1 MPAAAGTSSSRRRS
15 ASALDGPRRGRSCRR
30 RLRVTTTEGASP
42 AASASSSPGSP
53 GEARP
58 AAGAGGAGLLPC
70 GQCGYLARS
79 SLGLSMHVT
88 QAHRPRLRVR
98 AGPRACPEAALY
110 HRLRLLEPEARRA
123 LLRRF
128 SEAQRLALERWIV
141 SQAWPAA
148 PPERRARG
156 GAALRGRLP
165 EASPHEPPAVRRRG
179 AGGERRVEPGIVCRR
194 LHGRLLFA
202 ARGSVGPF
210 RLFTRFAPDPEA
222 AARHRDAVAEI
233 CRRAGAAA
241 AGGDGEPRAAADGG
255 APGVRGGG
263 AEALAAAFARALVE
277 EPARRGLDASPGGMG
292 LCFAVVVSAG
302 YWVGRQLVSPRFAAA
317 EVQAGLRAW
326 ARLRRARGLVYAGA
340 TNRYSIL
347 RRHTPRQLEAAW
359 RALRR
364 AYLDSWAEAGKDVGQ
379 AKATLQVL
387 EERHEAHR
395 RRLEARWLAGL
406 ASAAAGRRGAGAP
419 AAGAAGSAARRR
431 AAGAA
436 RQVERLLAQW
446 SRRHRRR
453 SPKSAGA
460 LHVGSSRG
468 PGLPARFV
476 PAGREAAVSGAKGG
490 CTETRAAFSLARE
503 ATMRCAALGQPP
515 CCRGDDSAQ
524 RRPEWPQLRGF
535 GVERAAIMLT
545 AACTAAAHGRSRTLI
560 KQSRGREC
568 VKDYTCG
575 RDGRALNLVF
585 LVVQLGCRRTE
596 AMTFSHLQRARE
608 RTSQR
613 TAEALDGARA
623 GLAQTHLVDR
633 EPMASR
639 IVLAVPSREEACA
652 HGHRSA
658 RHRLVCGQLSALAL
672 TSALPDQFDRNA
684 SLQYHQQAITHA
696 LAPQQSQKQ
705 LPCQLVFPDDTM
717 AIGSPAVARNALF
730 PTERDGTQETEE
742 ERQRRLLQNEPI
754 VVGRGQAAG
763 SDLWSAACDLGEALL
778 SGVAAHFPDAI
789 ERVQLGRPTEPAIH
803 VRFRCALKGE
813 FATRSRIGGELHL
826 GPQVGFELRPAEDLG
841 RGRGRAAGARAGDA
855 PAGGECTAMRA
866 RMLRE
871 LGEDRPIPPRW
882 WEDHMHEFPPETSKM
897 RRIYESFLGLKTAP
911 LPRWAREKGIWG
923 YINAV
928 PEAYRTFELRRDPRA
943 PGGISLSLA
952 LEPASTP
959 EEEAGQALIRG
970 FCQES
975 PAQRPRRGAEAR
987 RLFHELSG
995 HDPRAAH
1002 GRLRRLSE
1010 EDSQAVHRRADVGP
1024 RRGLLDAVG
1033 RHLALR

>member
-210 RLFTRFAPDPEA
+210 RLFTRFAPDPE
-222 AARHRDAVAEI
+222 
-233 CRRAGAAA
+233 
-241 AGGDGEPRAAADGG
+241 
-255 APGVRGGG
+255 
-263 AEALAAAFARALVE
+263 
-277 EPARRGLDASPGGMG
+277 PARRGLDASPGGMG

-302 YWVGRQLVSPRFAAA
+302 CSGRQAARLPALRGGGGAGGPARLGAPAPRARPRVRGRHQPLLDPAAA
-317 EVQAGLRAW
+317 HAQAARGRVEGLA
-326 ARLRRARGLVYAGA
+326 ARL
-340 TNRYSIL
+340 
-347 RRHTPRQLEAAW
+347 PRQLGRGRQGPTSARPRRRSRCW
-359 RALRR
+359 R
-364 AYLDSWAEAGKDVGQ
+364 S
-379 AKATLQVL
+379 
-387 EERHEAHR
+387 RHEAHR